1 MSRSSPLKTLN
12 AIVFYLCSILL
23 LVSCWQR
30 NDFPVDMPVEK
41 GLQAMPVQKAVKEAP
56 FNVTQ
61 EGVRYEVSPLYSYD
75 LKGLVVSY
83 EHHDGNFSVHRLWND
98 HLNVADICV
107 LWGDNVQGPDL
118 NKFRFWNGEFTCNF
132 TTADQQAWEQ
142 FRPDRVSNNHL
153 LAVDSLV
160 RNTIEKVRIGDQV
173 RIRGWLASYSNDQG
187 FSRGT
192 SISREDKGNGACE
205 TIYVQEMSILRSMQN
220 GWRTLMNFSLFGF
233 IASALIWIIAVLR
246 GVF

>member
-12 AIVFYLCSILL
+12 AIVFYLSSILL
-23 LVSCWQR
+23 LASCWHR

-41 GLQAMPVQKAVKEAP
+41 VLEDMPVQKTVKETP
-56 FNVTQ
+56 FHVTR

-83 EHHDGNFSVHRLWND
+83 EHHDGNYSVHRLWND

-107 LWGDNVQGPDL
+107 LWGDNVRGPDL
-118 NKFRFWNGEFTCNF
+118 NAFKFWNGEFTCNF

-142 FRPDRVSNNHL
+142 FRPSRLSNNHL

-160 RNTIEKVRIGDQV
+160 RNTIEKVRVGDQV

-192 SISREDKGNGACE
+192 SITREDEGNGACE
-205 TIYVQEMSILRSMQN
+205 TIYVQDMRILRSMES
-220 GWRTLMNFSLFGF
+220 GWRRLMDFSLFGF

>member
-12 AIVFYLCSILL
+12 AIVFYLSSILL
-23 LVSCWQR
+23 LASCWHR

-41 GLQAMPVQKAVKEAP
+41 VLEDMPVQKTVKETP
-56 FNVTQ
+56 FHVTR

-83 EHHDGNFSVHRLWND
+83 EHHDGNYSLHRLWND

-107 LWGDNVQGPDL
+107 LWGDNVRGPDL
-118 NKFRFWNGEFTCNF
+118 NAFKFWNGEFTCNF

-142 FRPDRVSNNHL
+142 FRPNRMSNNHL

-160 RNTIEKVRIGDQV
+160 RNTIEQVRIGDQV

-192 SISREDKGNGACE
+192 SITREDEGNGACE
-205 TIYVQEMSILRSMQN
+205 TIYVQDMRILRSMES
-220 GWRTLMNFSLFGF
+220 GWRRLMDFSLFGF

>member
-1 MSRSSPLKTLN
+1 MSRSSTFKTLN
-12 AIVFYLCSILL
+12 AIVFYLCSVLL
-23 LVSCWQR
+23 LASCWHR
-30 NDFPVDMPVEK
+30 NDYPVDMPVEK
-41 GLQAMPVQKAVKEAP
+41 ALEAMPVQKAVKEAP

-75 LKGLVVSY
+75 LKGLIVSY
-83 EHHDGNFSVHRLWND
+83 EHHDGNYSLHRLWND

-107 LWGDNVQGPDL
+107 LWGDNLQGPDL
-118 NKFRFWNGEFTCNF
+118 NTFKFWNGEFTCNF
-132 TTADQQAWEQ
+132 TTADQQSWEQ
-142 FRPDRVSNNHL
+142 FRPDKISNNHL
-153 LAVDSLV
+153 LAVDGLV

-173 RIRGWLASYSNDQG
+173 RIRGWLASYSNGQG

-205 TIYVQEMSILRSMQN
+205 TIYVQEMSILRSMES
-220 GWRTLMNFSLFGF
+220 GWRRLMNFSLFGF
-233 IASALIWIIAVLR
+233 IVSGLIWVIAVLR

>member
-12 AIVFYLCSILL
+12 AIVFYLSSILL
-23 LVSCWQR
+23 LASCWHR

-41 GLQAMPVQKAVKEAP
+41 ALEDMPVQKTVKETP
-56 FNVTQ
+56 FHVTQ

-83 EHHDGNFSVHRLWND
+83 EHHDGNYSVHRLWND

-107 LWGDNVQGPDL
+107 LWGDNVRGPDL
-118 NKFRFWNGEFTCNF
+118 NAFKFWNGEFTCNF

-142 FRPDRVSNNHL
+142 FRPNRMSNNHL

-160 RNTIEKVRIGDQV
+160 RNTIEQVRIGDQV

-192 SISREDKGNGACE
+192 SITREDEGNGACE
-205 TIYVQEMSILRSMQN
+205 TIYVQDMRILRSMES
-220 GWRTLMNFSLFGF
+220 GWRRLMDFSLFGF

>member
-1 MSRSSPLKTLN
+1 MQRSSPLKRLN
-12 AIVFYLCSILL
+12 AIVFYLCSALL
-23 LVSCWQR
+23 LISCWHR
-30 NDFPVDMPVEK
+30 NDFPVNMPVASDLAE
-41 GLQAMPVQKAVKEAP
+41 MPAQKAVKEPP
-56 FNVTQ
+56 FQ
-61 EGVRYEVSPLYSYD
+61 ISQRGVRYKVSPQFSYD

-83 EHHDGNFSVHRLWND
+83 EHHDGNYSVHRLWND

-107 LWGDNVQGPDL
+107 LWGDNVLGSDL

-132 TTADQQAWEQ
+132 TTGDQQAWEQ
-142 FRPDRVSNNHL
+142 FRPNRMSNNHL

-160 RNTIEKVRIGDQV
+160 RDTIKKVRIGDQV
-173 RIRGWLASYSNDQG
+173 HIRGWLANYSNDRG

-192 SISREDKGNGACE
+192 SITREDEGNGACE
-205 TIYVQEMSILRSMQN
+205 TIYVQDMKILRSMGS

-233 IASALIWIIAVLR
+233 IASALIWVIAVLR